1 MSFTLKI
8 RQKKFTFDIDNFQ
21 DLCTNKSKST
31 AIIRWKLD
39 NKNRPFHLDNNAKTI
54 YLIDKIMKDKC
65 SDNIKFIDNDIYN
78 YCKDNLKIV
87 DDEIIYYNE
96 DIYKVISKIDGHTS
110 KMGKSAGIMKN
121 SIFNTINLNSQ
132 EIQYFMECNDEY
144 TIISKE
150 SIKKIQFFE
159 KQKLTWYKLAN
170 GYIGSHA
177 VINNNDTILYLHQ
190 HLMDY
195 YGNGLS
201 KNTKTID
208 HINRDKLDNRIE
220 NLRLATQSE
229 QNINTYKRKRKKDAK
244 DLPDGLTQDMIPK
257 YVTYYNECYN
267 REKELYREFFKIEKH
282 PKYEGI
288 ISSSKS
294 AKKSIQDKLE
304 EIKGYLKKI
313 EDKEVNNSNSNS
325 IKEEKKLP
333 VGIRLKVKDTYK
345 QLILDYKIDN
355 YRYNLKM
362 KCNSSKTFDE
372 NYQMFK
378 NKVTKKYPK
387 YNQI

>member
-65 SDNIKFIDNDIYN
+65 SDNIKFIDNNIYN
-78 YCKDNLKIV
+78 YCKNNLKIV

-96 DIYKVISKIDGHTS
+96 DIYKVLDKINGHTS

-121 SIFNTINLNSQ
+121 SIFKTINLNSQ

-144 TIISKE
+144 TIISKD
-150 SIKKIQFFE
+150 SIKKIQYFE

-195 YGNGLS
+195 YGNGLK

-208 HINRDKLDNRIE
+208 HINRDKLDNRLE

-229 QNINTYKRKRKKDAK
+229 QNINTNKRKRKKNAIK
-244 DLPDGLTQDMIPK
+244 LPDGLTQDMLPK
-257 YVTYYNECYN
+257 YVVYYRECYN
-267 REKELYREFFKIEKH
+267 REKDLYRDFFKIEKH
-282 PKYEGI
+282 PKYKGTI
-288 ISSSKS
+288 CSSKS
-294 AKKSIQDKLE
+294 NKLSIQDKLE

-313 EDKEVNNSNSNS
+313 EENKDT

-333 VGIRLKVKDTYK
+333 VGIRLKVLNSGE
-345 QLILDYKIDN
+345 QIILDYKIDN
-355 YRYNLKM
+355 TRYGLKM
-362 KCNSSKTFDE
+362 KCDNSKTFDD

-378 NKVTKKYPK
+378 NKVTKKYPE
-387 YNQI
+387 YGNI